1 MTSKVIDGHTMS
13 LLCRIKVVH
22 FLNLTFRPFDLIT
35 NNLDL
40 RPSEHFCPCLK
51 CRLIDHGGNHFLES
65 SEKMTHIS
73 SAENIT
79 HTYAL

>member
-13 LLCRIKVVH
+13 LLCQIKVVH
-22 FLNLTFRPFDLIT
+22 FLNLTFRPSALIT
-35 NNLDL
+35 PLTYVLLNN
-40 RPSEHFCPCLK
+40 FCPCLK

-65 SEKMTHIS
+65 SEKMTHIFS
-73 SAENIT
+73 LENIT